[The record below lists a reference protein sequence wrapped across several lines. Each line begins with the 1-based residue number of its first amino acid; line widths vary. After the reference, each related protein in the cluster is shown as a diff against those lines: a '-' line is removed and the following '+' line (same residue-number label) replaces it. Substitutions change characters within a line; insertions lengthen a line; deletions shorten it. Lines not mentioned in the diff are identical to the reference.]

1 MVVFFNVFLKTFY
14 FIYIFLA
21 ALGLCC
27 FLWAFSSCTERG
39 YSLVLHGLLVVVASL
54 VDKHGLRRAGSL
66 VVVHSFSCPATCIIL
81 QDEGSNLCP
90 LYWQV
95 DA

>member
-1 MVVFFNVFLKTFY
+1 M
-14 FIYIFLA
+14 
-21 ALGLCC
+21 LGLHCC
-27 FLWAFSSCTERG
+27 KGFSLVAVNGG
-39 YSLVLHGLLVVVASL
+39 YSLVATHRLLVVMASL

-66 VVVHSFSCPATCIIL
+66 VVVHRFSCPATCIIL